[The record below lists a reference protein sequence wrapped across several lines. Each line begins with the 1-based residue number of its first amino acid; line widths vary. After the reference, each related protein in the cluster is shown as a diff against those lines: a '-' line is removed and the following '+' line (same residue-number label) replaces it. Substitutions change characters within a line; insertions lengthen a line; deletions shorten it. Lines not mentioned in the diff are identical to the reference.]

1 MREGAGI
8 PHTHGLPPAHRT
20 TVASASSRSR
30 LPSFHHT
37 PRRCPSGG
45 KRRLSRGRGS
55 GGRLVPGVPPAP
67 LRLAA
72 VVPAECE
79 CIDISLRICVHA
91 PGRVPEGRD
100 LELIGTASGRFATR
114 SPGDSP
120 GGWREEPSKPASSPL
135 AAAAGDSGC
144 QLPPGVGCLKL
155 RARRTEAR
163 NGFPGKY
170 RSTSFLLPY

>member
-55 GGRLVPGVPPAP
+55 GARLVPGVPPAP

-120 GGWREEPSKPASSPL
+120 GAGERNQANLRPLPSPLPPETPAASSR
-135 AAAAGDSGC
+135 
-144 QLPPGVGCLKL
+144 PGWAV
-155 RARRTEAR
+155 
-163 NGFPGKY
+163 
-170 RSTSFLLPY
+170 